1 MSARMVPTMVPGGAE
16 WMTYM
21 SASKIAAV
29 MGLSPY
35 ESRFSLWHRMCGQLA
50 PEPQNDAMSRGHYLE
65 PGIRAW
71 FKDQH
76 PELWVEETGTWI
88 NSKREWQSA
97 SPDGL
102 IYPVT
107 HELVSGPPN
116 AILEIKTA
124 NDPTEW
130 GKPGTD
136 EIPVGYRCQVI
147 WQMDTLGI
155 DTCHVAVLT
164 GQLQFVEYVV
174 RYNANEAQ
182 TLRAEA
188 ESFMASLESGVR
200 PDLDAHSSTY
210 AAVKALH
217 PDIEPYD
224 VEISLELAREFCLA
238 KSGLKTAKDAEQLAV
253 SRMAD
258 TLGNRKRA
266 RFNGQ
271 TIASR
276 QAKGEGIPY
285 LVTAR
290 NLPDFTDLKEAS

>member
-1 MSARMVPTMVPGGAE
+1 VSARMVPTMEPGGAE
-16 WMTYM
+16 WMSYM

-35 ESRFSLWHRMCGQLA
+35 ESRFSLWHRMCGLLE
-50 PEPQNDAMSRGHYLE
+50 PEPQNDQMSRGHYLE

-76 PELWVEETGTWI
+76 RDWTVAQTGTWI
-88 NSKREWQSA
+88 SEERPWQSA
-97 SPDGL
+97 SPDGI
-102 IYPVT
+102 IYTRNGDDSSAV
-107 HELVSGPPN
+107 L
-116 AILEIKTA
+116 LEIKTA
-124 NDPTEW
+124 NDATEW

-136 EIPVGYRCQVI
+136 EIPVGYRCQVM
-147 WQMDTLGI
+147 WQMDTLGFGA
-155 DTCHVAVLT
+155 CHVAVLT

-174 RYNANEAQ
+174 RYDATEAQ

-188 ESFMASLESGVR
+188 ESFMASLASGER

-217 PDIEPYD
+217 PNIEPDD

-258 TLGNRKRA
+258 TIGNRKRA

-276 QAKGEGIPY
+276 QAKGEGVPY